1 MGNNMININRLI
13 LRKFKNIAG
22 SRYEEILKSYR
33 EFFLT
38 EEEMRIPHVE
48 SVLLAIDRYSG
59 EVPEGIFRLLE
70 HYSPQRATVI
80 YVIDEN
86 VCRLI
91 RDTLGE
97 EDSEKFR
104 EREKELAEKFLKNV
118 GSRLNNSGLNW
129 KGDVVFADKTK
140 YIEGSMENYD
150 VLVIGKQYGLESAKT
165 HHISPLVFRIVQH
178 VTKPVVLY

>member
-1 MGNNMININRLI
+1 MGSDMVNINRLI
-13 LRKFKNIAG
+13 LRKFRNIAG

-38 EEEMRIPHVE
+38 EEEMKIPRVE

-59 EVPEGIFRLLE
+59 DVPDAVFRLLE
-70 HYSPQRATVI
+70 HYSPQRVTVI
-80 YVIDEN
+80 YVIDEST
-86 VCRLI
+86 CRLI

-97 EDSEKFR
+97 RDAEKFR
-104 EREKELAEKFLKNV
+104 ERERELAEKFLKKA
-118 GSRLNNSGLNW
+118 GSRLDALGLNW
-129 KGDVVFADKTK
+129 SRDVVFADKTG
-140 YIEGSMENYD
+140 YLEGLMEKYD
-150 VLVIGKQYGLESAKT
+150 VLIIGKQYGLESAKT